1 MPVTRRQLMAAL
13 VTPSLAARPVQAQA
27 RRYAALSLLADQF
40 DVVYARESTGS
51 HFDRNRR
58 RSFDAGAGTFDR
70 IALQAV
76 QRALQSAEPG
86 TQLTMLSLPT
96 TSRLYQEPDR
106 IFDGKSVVLPGAVVD
121 ALDTAKATH
130 LLLLTKVRA
139 DALVPLVDG
148 ATGFGTVRGLGFYV
162 DANTRF
168 TLRSTGETSAGVL
181 APFAYMRLSLVDVA
195 TGDIVRD
202 QLVRAMRPY
211 FAAGVS
217 VVDPWDVLNADQKV
231 EALKQLLESE
241 VGKAVPTL
249 IGSAN

>member
-1 MPVTRRQLMAAL
+1 M
-13 VTPSLAARPVQAQA
+13 
-27 RRYAALSLLADQF
+27 
-40 DVVYARESTGS
+40 
-51 HFDRNRR
+51 
-58 RSFDAGAGTFDR
+58 
-70 IALQAV
+70 
-76 QRALQSAEPG
+76 
-86 TQLTMLSLPT
+86 
-96 TSRLYQEPDR
+96 
-106 IFDGKSVVLPGAVVD
+106 
-121 ALDTAKATH
+121 
-130 LLLLTKVRA
+130 
-139 DALVPLVDG
+139 
-148 ATGFGTVRGLGFYV
+148 
-162 DANTRF
+162 
-168 TLRSTGETSAGVL
+168 L

>member
-106 IFDGKSVVLPGAVVD
+106 IFDGKSVVLPGALVD

-168 TLRSTGETSAGVL
+168 TLRSTGRPPPGCWPRSPTCDCHWWTSRPETSC
-181 APFAYMRLSLVDVA
+181 A
-195 TGDIVRD
+195 TSWSGRCDRTSP
-202 QLVRAMRPY
+202 RASRWWTP
-211 FAAGVS
+211 GTCS
-217 VVDPWDVLNADQKV
+217 TPIRR
-231 EALKQLLESE
+231 SRR
-241 VGKAVPTL
+241 
-249 IGSAN
+249 